1 MPRMKQPAQSVLLVC
16 GSPSDLDLVLDCED
30 ALASLEIGSAVRV
43 ASAHRT
49 PDEVA
54 ELVRNAEKEGF
65 RLVIAFAGMSAAL
78 AGVAAAHTLLPV
90 IGVPCASGA
99 LGGVDAALSV
109 LQMPPG
115 TPVAAVAVDGAR
127 NAALLAAR
135 ILALSDTDLR
145 QRLAKR
151 AQEEKKRY
159 APDAVGAELDKRRA
173 ARKKK

>member
-1 MPRMKQPAQSVLLVC
+1 MPRMKAPASVLLIC

-30 ALASLEIGSAVRV
+30 ALAELGIPSQVRV
-43 ASAHRT
+43 LSAHRT
-49 PDEVA
+49 PDETA
-54 ELVRNAEKEGF
+54 ETVKNAQKEGF
-65 RLVIAFAGMSAAL
+65 RAVVAFAGMSAAL

-99 LGGVDAALSV
+99 LSGVDAALST

-115 TPVAAVAVDGAR
+115 TPVAAVAVNGAR

-135 ILALSDTDLR
+135 ILALGDAELR
-145 QRLAKR
+145 QRLEKR
-151 AQEEKKRY
+151 VTDDRKRY
-159 APDAVGAELDKRRA
+159 EPEAVNADLARRRA